1 MTMQTTFDA
10 NDRRDLTERLAS
22 TPLDPAKGRA
32 REFRVIYALTLM
44 VLVMVF
50 AAARLVRT
58 VRGGPHPGRSIVQ
71 EARSA
76 AGAALA
82 YAYRH

>member
-10 NDRRDLTERLAS
+10 TGRRNLSEQLAA

-50 AAARLVRT
+50 AAARLVR
-58 VRGGPHPGRSIVQ
+58 RDPRKGRSIVQ

-76 AGAALA
+76 TAAALA